1 MKKTLLFSHF
11 GRLNLMLHNFNA
23 MLTVKCRPSALNLFV
38 RIFYVAGVRV
48 NKSKVGIAVTLLYSI
63 SKIFR
68 KQGTKGTC
76 MYLKACATMLQ
87 QSLGD
92 HIVPDTALIAKCR
105 VSRNNRGLPR
115 LFPRALREAIR
126 AGCASGDGRILRWT
140 LSILYIYRLL
150 EFPGKPNLSTITA
163 PYKGSQA
170 GIDIVKYYTP
180 YFVDAFVRPGA
191 FNKAL
196 TSPGNFQLFPL

>member
-1 MKKTLLFSHF
+1 
-11 GRLNLMLHNFNA
+11 MLHNFNA
-23 MLTVKCRPSALNLFV
+23 MLTVKRRPSAIGLFV
-38 RIFYVAGVRV
+38 RIFYVARVRV
-48 NKSKVGIAVTLLYSI
+48 NKSKVGIAVTLLYNI
-63 SKIFR
+63 GKIYR

-92 HIVPDTALIAKCR
+92 HLVPDTALIAKCR

-126 AGCASGDGRILRWT
+126 AGCATGDGRILKWT

-150 EFPGKPNLSTITA
+150 EFPGKPNLSTITK
-163 PYKGSQA
+163 PFTGSRN
-170 GIDIVKYYTP
+170 GIEIVKYYTP
-180 YFVDAFVRPGA
+180 YFVDSFTRPDAFK
-191 FNKAL
+191 KAM
-196 TSPGNFQLFPL
+196 TNPRNFQLFPL